1 VEETL
6 RPAES
11 AVEMGWWGRMSVP
24 AVREVRRT
32 CIDTQ
37 GTAKRKS
44 EKITK

>member
-1 VEETL
+1 VGEDV
-6 RPAES
+6 S
-11 AVEMGWWGRMSVP
+11 SGC
-24 AVREVRRT
+24 VREVRRT